1 MAAMTRDTL
10 GGPINV
16 TGAMEPGFAVEALRY
31 FSGWTDKL
39 SGETFP
45 EEDVFFKLVRQ
56 EPLGVV
62 SGIIPWNAPIGSACA
77 KAAPALSTGN
87 CFILKLSE
95 KTPFADL
102 AMGSLAKAAEFP
114 PGVLQVLSGDG
125 STGAI
130 IANHMRLRKV
140 SFTGSTA
147 TGKEIQEMAA
157 QSDLKRVTLELG
169 GKGPAL
175 VFGDAKI
182 KNTVTWSLVEEKTK
196 LVGDPDDPNSFVG
209 PVVDESQFNR
219 AMGFIKRGNSQGT
232 VLVGGNR
239 VHDKGCYVASTV
251 FTDVAE
257 DAEIIR
263 QEILV
268 QWL

>member
-1 MAAMTRDTL
+1 MLLNLAANLLEHSQAMAAMTRDTL

-87 CFILKLSE
+87 CFILQLSE

-102 AMGSLAKAAEFP
+102 AMGSLAKAVGFP

-130 IANHMRLRKV
+130 IANHTGLRKV

-147 TGKEIQEMAA
+147 TGKEIQ
-157 QSDLKRVTLELG
+157 
-169 GKGPAL
+169 
-175 VFGDAKI
+175 
-182 KNTVTWSLVEEKTK
+182 
-196 LVGDPDDPNSFVG
+196 
-209 PVVDESQFNR
+209 
-219 AMGFIKRGNSQGT
+219 
-232 VLVGGNR
+232 
-239 VHDKGCYVASTV
+239 
-251 FTDVAE
+251 
-257 DAEIIR
+257 
-263 QEILV
+263 
-268 QWL
+268 